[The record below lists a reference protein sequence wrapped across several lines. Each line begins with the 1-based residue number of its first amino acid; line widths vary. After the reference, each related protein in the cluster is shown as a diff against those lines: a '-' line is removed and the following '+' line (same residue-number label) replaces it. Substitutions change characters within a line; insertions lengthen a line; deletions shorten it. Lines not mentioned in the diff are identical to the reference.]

1 MRTKNKLKK
10 YNKIK
15 REKIKKKQEKYKA
28 QK

>member
-10 YNKIK
+10 CNKIK
-15 REKIKKKQEKYKA
+15 RDKIKKKQEKYKA